1 MLNLAYLN
9 DYLLAA
15 EYNFFVRHLL

>member
-15 EYNFFVRHLL
+15 EYNFFVWHLL